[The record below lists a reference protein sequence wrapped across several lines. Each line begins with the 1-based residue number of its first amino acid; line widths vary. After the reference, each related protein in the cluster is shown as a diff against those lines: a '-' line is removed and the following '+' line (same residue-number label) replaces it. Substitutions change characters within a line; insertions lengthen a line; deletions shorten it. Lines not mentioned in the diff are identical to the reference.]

1 MEFNHDEEKYDQ
13 EKRKRSWKSFLI
25 SSLAGAAIGA
35 LLTVFA
41 LPYLSEQGLLPY
53 KLQVIELRNRNGNGT
68 KQQGA
73 ALRNVSVNVS
83 NEVTNVVSKVS
94 DSVVGVIN
102 LQKTGG
108 VWDGTGEA
116 GTGSG
121 VIYKKNGKTAY
132 IVTNHHVIAG
142 ASQIEVS
149 LNDGTRIQAKLI
161 GSDKLMDLAVLQ
173 VNSNKI
179 KAVADFGNS
188 DQVKTGEPVIAIG
201 NPLGLQFSGSV
212 TQGIISGTER
222 AVPVDSDG
230 DGQPDWNAE
239 VLQTDAAINP
249 GNSGGGLFNI
259 DGKVIG
265 INSMKIAESAVEG
278 IGLSIPANLAIP
290 VIHDLES
297 YGEVRRPY
305 LGIEMKSLA
314 DIASYHWQET
324 LKLPKDI
331 TSGVAIMG
339 VQPIS
344 PAGKAGL
351 KKLDVII
358 EFDGEQV
365 YDIVD
370 LRKELYTKN
379 VGDTVKIKYMRGGK
393 EKTTEVK
400 LSRSKLDS

>member
-25 SSLAGAAIGA
+25 SSLAGAVIGA
-35 LLTVFA
+35 LLTVLA

-53 KLQVIELRNRNGNGT
+53 KLQVIELRNGNGT

-149 LNDGTRIQAKLI
+149 LNDGTRIEAKLI

-173 VNSNKI
+173 VNSNQI

-379 VGDTVKIKYMRGGK
+379 VGETVKIKYMRNGK
-393 EKTTEVK
+393 EKTAEVK
-400 LSRSKLDS
+400 LSRSKLGS